1 MTTRS
6 KDDSGDGAEKS
17 APLRTWE
24 SEYPSYPNL
33 LEHEYL
39 ADCDAIFDEVRS
51 WNKESEK
58 DSASS
63 AFELFHAAMLTRFI
77 ERTTAGE
84 QVEFF
89 ILRFLVSAFS
99 KALLGA
105 AWDEVIRLPG
115 RELPN
120 TWGVR
125 APLDQRDLRLYAA
138 IKKKRSAG
146 INVTTAIRETAGEH
160 SVSFET
166 ARTAYYN
173 WRTRFS
179 KKAP

>member
-1 MTTRS
+1 MAKSSDR
-6 KDDSGDGAEKS
+6 DGGDGAEKS

-24 SEYPSYPNL
+24 SEYPRYPNL

-39 ADCDAIFDEVRS
+39 ADCDAIFNEIRN
-51 WNKESEK
+51 WTKGTEPP
-58 DSASS
+58 SS
-63 AFELFHAAMLTRFI
+63 AFELFDAAMLTRFI

-84 QVEFF
+84 QVEPF
-89 ILRFLVSAFS
+89 IMRFLVSAFS

-120 TWGVR
+120 TWGQY
-125 APLDQRDLRLYAA
+125 APLDQRDLQLYAA
-138 IKKKRSAG
+138 IKNKRSDG

-173 WRTRFS
+173 WRTRLS
-179 KKAP
+179 KKAT